1 MLVLNIIYVFILFL
15 MTIVPVLI
23 GVAFLTLLERKSMA
37 SFQSRRGPNVVGFFG
52 LLQPISD
59 GLKLLL
65 KETILPYK
73 SSYLL
78 FCIAPL
84 LSFAVSLLL
93 WFIIPLWSNAIVI
106 HTNLGILLL
115 LGFSSL
121 NVYGVL
127 LSGWSSNSN
136 YAILGA
142 LRSASQMI
150 SYEISMSLTLIPVVL
165 LSGSFNFIDII
176 EAQHYF
182 WNCII
187 LFPSAF
193 FFYISILAETNRPP
207 FDLPEAEA
215 ELVSGYNVEYS
226 SLYFALFFLAEYAN
240 IILMSYIFVICF
252 LGGSYILGY
261 SLFLFS
267 ILKLTFIVF
276 SFIWVRSSYPRY
288 RFDQLMYLGWK
299 VILPLTL
306 SYAFFLFNLSYFL
319 F

>member
-1 MLVLNIIYVFILFL
+1 MLILNILYVFLLFIL
-15 MTIVPVLI
+15 TIVPLLI

-37 SFQSRRGPNVVGFFG
+37 SFQSRRGPNVVGYFG
-52 LLQPISD
+52 ILQPIAD
-59 GLKLLL
+59 GVKLLL

-84 LSFAVSLLL
+84 LSFSVSLLL
-93 WFIIPLWSNAIVI
+93 WFIIPLWDNTILI

-115 LGFSSL
+115 LGLSSL

-150 SYEISMSLTLIPVVL
+150 SYEISMSLTLLPVVL
-165 LSGSFNFIDII
+165 CSGSFNFIDVVSS
-176 EAQHYF
+176 QQYF
-182 WNCII
+182 WNCVL

-252 LGGSYILGY
+252 CGGSFILGY
-261 SLFLFS
+261 SSFIFS
-267 ILKLTFIVF
+267 IAKLVFIVF
-276 SFIWVRSSYPRY
+276 SFIWLRSSYPRY

-306 SYAFFLFNLSYFL
+306 TYAFFLFNVSYFL